1 MTLILNSIS
10 NIQVYGR
17 RNGQLQHW
25 THFRIQIIFIGLGFT
40 LLSSCKNP
48 PKNPLLLINYEQVL
62 KILGIKFT
70 LTLELNFFHLLFSNM
85 CLMIFN
91 GVAPPPLL
99 HFINFENP

>member
-17 RNGQLQHW
+17 SQLQHW
-25 THFRIQIIFIGLGFT
+25 TLFRIQIIFIGLGFT
-40 LLSSCKNP
+40 LLSFCK
-48 PKNPLLLINYEQVL
+48 KKPLLLITYEYIL
-62 KILGIKFT
+62 KILSIKFA

-99 HFINFENP
+99 HFINFHP